1 MADDDKIIMDK
12 IRQFNTDVDN
22 IILSKV
28 PQLAEAISKSGNPNQ
43 QNVEDV
49 VNRLLDKMTD
59 LTMKK
64 FAKYGMG

>member
-12 IRQFNTDVDN
+12 IKQFNTDVDN

-49 VNRLLDKMTD
+49 VNKLLDKMTD

>member
-1 MADDDKIIMDK
+1 MHTTYISPVM
-12 IRQFNTDVDN
+12 VDGGCRG
-22 IILSKV
+22 SSYEPK
-28 PQLAEAISKSGNPNQ
+28 EHK

-64 FAKYGMG
+64 FAKYGIG

>member
-1 MADDDKIIMDK
+1 MADDDKIIMVK

-49 VNRLLDKMTD
+49 VNRLLDKVTD
-59 LTMKK
+59 LTM
-64 FAKYGMG
+64 

>member
-12 IRQFNTDVDN
+12 IRQFNTDIDN

-49 VNRLLDKMTD
+49 VNKLLDKMTD

>member
-12 IRQFNTDVDN
+12 IRQFNTDIDN

-64 FAKYGMG
+64 FAKYGIG

>member
-1 MADDDKIIMDK
+1 MANDKIIMEK
-12 IRQFNTDVDN
+12 IRQFNTDIDN
-22 IILSKV
+22 IILGKV
-28 PQLAEAISKSGNPNQ
+28 PQLVEAISKSGNPNQ

-59 LTMKK
+59 LTIKK